1 MQSTRLLHAFFWVI
15 PRRLQSIQQSEHG
28 GSLKSRKYP
37 LFLSDFNSNFLD
49 RFNDKFKGTVLQRL
63 AYVLPFWIT
72 RSLHYNSAY
81 YIAQNVS
88 VWRSLYEKKKCYTT
102 ELL

>member
-1 MQSTRLLHAFFWVI
+1 L
-15 PRRLQSIQQSEHG
+15 SE
-28 GSLKSRKYP
+28 
-37 LFLSDFNSNFLD
+37 FNSNFLD

-81 YIAQNVS
+81 YIAQNGS
-88 VWRSLYEKKKCYTT
+88 VWRSLYKKMSQNRIVY
-102 ELL
+102 LYIYIYIYM